1 VNTLSAW
8 QEEVCPMKMNHEVW
22 AEFADGS
29 VAAYGVQ
36 ADELL
41 DLVNRLLNT
50 GPPCKVWVD
59 GQIWRGHNRLEDGID
74 LTEKIVL

>member
-1 VNTLSAW
+1 
-8 QEEVCPMKMNHEVW
+8 MKMNHEVW

-41 DLVNRLLNT
+41 DLVNQLRNASPL
-50 GPPCKVWVD
+50 CKVWVD
-59 GQIWRGHNRLEDGID
+59 GQIWRGHSLLEDDTGLTERID
-74 LTEKIVL
+74 L